1 MGASVAP
8 LGQRGHR
15 SDTSRAP
22 YASPGNHAMF
32 DTLLLA
38 STLAALAAGL
48 GAGAI
53 GVVVGA
59 IADDALSRRADASD
73 EGAAGRR

>member
-1 MGASVAP
+1 
-8 LGQRGHR
+8 
-15 SDTSRAP
+15 
-22 YASPGNHAMF
+22 MF

-59 IADDALSRRADASD
+59 IAGDALSRRADASD